1 VPLQGGR
8 HWLLASMM
16 PAQFVLIDASTT
28 FGIINNS
35 SEMRLMFQGDALLRS
50 NGQGD
55 PPGDMSLPLPF
66 VVECYK
72 TIRAGFNEQVMTC
85 QDSVEL
91 LLPFAKFLVAIKGR
105 LVHLAAHPACRQ
117 NKHTCKAK
125 RKILH
130 AIKWSAL
137 TFRLNVRQLLYTY
150 FPFCR
155 RQRCFANKFNR

>member
-1 VPLQGGR
+1 MSSA
-8 HWLLASMM
+8 ASIM
-16 PAQFVLIDASTT
+16 PAEFVLIDASTT

-35 SEMRLMFQGDALLRS
+35 SEMRLMFQDDALLRS
-50 NGQGD
+50 SGHCD
-55 PPGDMSLPLPF
+55 PPGDMSLPPPL
-66 VVECYK
+66 VVVCYK

-91 LLPFAKFLVAIKGR
+91 LLPFAQFLVAIKGR
-105 LVHLAAHPACRQ
+105 LVHLAANPAGWQ

-130 AIKWSAL
+130 AIKESAL
-137 TFRLNVRQLLYTY
+137 TLRLNGRQLLYTY

-155 RQRCFANKFNR
+155 RQRCFANKFRR